1 MAVPKYHEFMKPLL
15 ALLGDQKCHTIKE
28 LQKKLADTMH
38 LSGEDIS
45 ELLPSG
51 RQSVFANRVGWAKTY
66 LKKAGLIES
75 PARATC
81 LITAA
86 GLKVLAED
94 PAQITPKY
102 LEKFKSFQEF
112 WNVTQTNEPENK
124 VLGVDSNSDKVEQDD
139 LTPDDQLERAYT
151 DINDAL
157 AADVLNEVMKVPP
170 LVFEKMV
177 MDLLLCMGY
186 GSPDTGSYRTKSSGD
201 GGIDGVIMED
211 KLGFSLIYMQAKH
224 WDINQTVGKPVIQS
238 FVGAIAKKDGNGLFV
253 TTAKFSENAK
263 QYAKEQHIIL
273 IDGNRLARLMMEH
286 NFCVSVKKT
295 FEIKAIDTDAF
306 SEYQEEE

>member
-1 MAVPKYHEFMKPLL
+1 MPVPKYHEFMKPMLKLL
-15 ALLGDQKCHTIKE
+15 KDGKPRTMKE
-28 LQKKLADTMH
+28 LQKALTAEFH
-38 LSGEDIS
+38 LSQDDIS
-45 ELLPSG
+45 EMLPSG
-51 RQSVFANRVGWAKTY
+51 RQSIFLNRVGWAKTY
-66 LKKAGLIES
+66 LKKAGLVES

-81 LITAA
+81 IITEE
-86 GLKVLAED
+86 GLKVLHED
-94 PAQITPKY
+94 PPTIDPKY

-112 WNVTQTNEPENK
+112 WNA
-124 VLGVDSNSDKVEQDD
+124 SSDKTNVEYVENVAETKNEE
-139 LTPDDQLERAYT
+139 LTPDDQLEKAYT
-151 DINDAL
+151 EINDAL
-157 AADVLNEVMKVPP
+157 AAEVLNEVMKVPP
-170 LVFEKMV
+170 YVFEKMV

-224 WDINQTVGKPVIQS
+224 WDINQTVGQPVIQS

-273 IDGNRLARLMMEH
+273 IDGIRLAKLMIEH
-286 NFCVSVKKT
+286 NFCVSVRKI
-295 FEIKAIDTDAF
+295 FEIKAIDTDALA
-306 SEYQEEE
+306 EYQQEE